1 MEKDGG
7 TAPPTVLGQDLQ
19 VQCAIVGGGMAGL
32 LTALFL
38 ERNGVEAV
46 VLEADRVAGGQTGN
60 TTAKITAQHGMI
72 YHKLLDTLGRER
84 PSNMPTP
91 TNGPLSNTARS
102 PGIWGFPAGWRS
114 FPPTCI
120 PGWRKSLCAGG
131 RRCQI
136 FRL

>member
-1 MEKDGG
+1 
-7 TAPPTVLGQDLQ
+7 
-19 VQCAIVGGGMAGL
+19 MAGL

-60 TTAKITAQHGMI
+60 TTAKITRPARHDLPQTAG
-72 YHKLLDTLGRER
+72 YPRPGKR

-102 PGIWGFPAGWRS
+102 PGIWGFPAGWRELPAYLYS
-114 FPPTCI
+114 RLEGRASAP
-120 PGWRKSLCAGG
+120 GG